1 MQRGVY
7 PILTTT
13 DNISAFDLNNRFRVQ
28 LWDSSPE
35 AIKWDQ
41 RENDA
46 ILLTLL
52 EYVDKRNNVWTNPIM
67 RWSEDT
73 RLDGWTTL
81 ASNMT
86 AAGADLTYINVVDP
100 LVCNGKWSGLSI
112 PITGENLLV
121 VEIDPDYSEGWVTTA
136 GGPANVKVDRT
147 KFGTA
152 QVAANAGA
160 YVYVMPPYMGELG
173 EPRVGTTTTPGEPM
187 YNYISLISSSFSMSK
202 YQLGS
207 KMLGGFGE
215 LPKEVQ
221 NTVFKIR
228 QQQQYG
234 LLFQNRTTWMDATEK
249 QVYIGNGLLH
259 YMKTNV
265 LDLGNLGNRFT
276 WENFNDFLDPTFD
289 PYESGDSKILIAGPN
304 LYADGLRMMR
314 ELERLDAAPYFE
326 PTMRSWTYNI
336 KTDMGRNVTV
346 YLDKYALGGGLSKWG
361 FLIDPKNLSGGE
373 YQGLGAQWIQNI
385 QSTRSVLQRE
395 DAYLMSYAL
404 NVFHE
409 RCHGVIRGGTAP
421 IVVR

>member
-13 DNISAFDLNNRFRVQ
+13 ANISAFDLNNRFRIAQ
-28 LWDSSPE
+28 WDSSPE

-52 EYVDKRNNVWTNPIM
+52 EHLPTSGNAWTNPIM
-67 RWSEDT
+67 RWTEDT

-81 ASNMT
+81 TSPMSAT
-86 AAGADLTYINVVDP
+86 DTHIQVADYHI
-100 LVCNGKWSGLSI
+100 CRGKWSGLSF
-112 PITGENLLV
+112 PASGENM
-121 VEIDPDYSEGWVTTA
+121 IVTTTLASGAIGTNDA
-136 GGPANVKVDRT
+136 GATCNVHVDRT
-147 KFGTA
+147 KFATA
-152 QVAANAGA
+152 AVALPVGS
-160 YVYVMPPYMGELG
+160 YVYIMPPYMGELG

-207 KMLGGFGE
+207 KMLGGWGE

-234 LLFQNRTTWMDATEK
+234 LLFQNRTTWSDTDEK
-249 QVYIGNGLLH
+249 QVYVGNGLLH
-259 YMKTNV
+259 YMKTNI

-276 WENFNDFLDPTFD
+276 WENLNDFLDPTFE
-289 PYESGDSKILIAGPN
+289 PYESGDSKILLAGPN

-314 ELERLDAAPYFE
+314 EMERLDTAPYYE
-326 PTMRSWTYNI
+326 PTMRAWTFNI
-336 KTDMGRNVTV
+336 RTDMGRTVTV

-361 FLIDPKNLSGGE
+361 FLIDPKNLAGGE
-373 YQGLGAQWIQNI
+373 YNGLGAQWIQNI
-385 QSTRSVLQRE
+385 QSARSVLQRE

-404 NVFHE
+404 NLFHE